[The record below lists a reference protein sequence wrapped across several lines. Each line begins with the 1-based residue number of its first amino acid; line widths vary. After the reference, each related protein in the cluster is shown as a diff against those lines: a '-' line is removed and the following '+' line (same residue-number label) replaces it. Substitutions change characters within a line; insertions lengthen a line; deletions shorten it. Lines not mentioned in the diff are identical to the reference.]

1 LVEDRDDEPAAN
13 LLGAAGGRTRDF
25 RWRMASDGAGA
36 PAGFGWG
43 GGIWERRDLAGAFE
57 AALAGAAA
65 ALAWPRWRQPPWLGR
80 VLAWRRRGPGGAAVE
95 MGIGGGARGPW
106 GSRGGD
112 GDLGG
117 GSRAVGLG

>member
-1 LVEDRDDEPAAN
+1 
-13 LLGAAGGRTRDF
+13 
-25 RWRMASDGAGA
+25 MASDGAGA

-43 GGIWERRDLAGAFE
+43 GGGPGWSGSGPGLAAVE
-57 AALAGAAA
+57 AA
-65 ALAWPRWRQPPWLGR
+65 ALAWPRPC
-80 VLAWRRRGPGGAAVE
+80 LAAARSWGSRSGDGDWRR
-95 MGIGGGARGPW
+95 ARVPW